1 MGLTYSFLASTIVED
16 KPVENKDFIYYSK
29 LDKNK
34 KEIINNNYFILFE
47 RNLNEFGFN
56 LLITN
61 YKYHMSTVV
70 FEDNK
75 ECCTNVL
82 ITLRDLL
89 EILKKSTKKKY
100 ITEVEKFKTNETMY
114 YIYKDKRDNYTGIM
128 KIKYI

>member
-1 MGLTYSFLASTIVED
+1 
-16 KPVENKDFIYYSK
+16 
-29 LDKNK
+29 
-34 KEIINNNYFILFE
+34 
-47 RNLNEFGFN
+47 
-56 LLITN
+56 
-61 YKYHMSTVV
+61 MSTVV

-114 YIYKDKRDNYTGIM
+114 YIYKDKRYNYTGIM